1 MVELFRQA
9 FEKVF
14 LMILFYEQP
23 ALHRIIISCNPVSST
38 QRALTDVL
46 TSQISLFW
54 FINLL
59 GWGHGWYQ
67 LLWSSEAERNS
78 WYIWMNLVQDIVNTP
93 GWWADPNEMKFN
105 RTEREVLHYVPGKNA
120 QGRRTNHLY
129 EKASNG
135 RKNELQCSQYL
146 EEAVHGPTSPLVHR
160 GAPAGL
166 SRGLTGHMLKGVSVL
181 WYVSMYLINN

>member
-23 ALHRIIISCNPVSST
+23 ALHRIVISCNPVSST
-38 QRALTDVL
+38 QRALTDIL
-46 TSQISLFW
+46 TSQTSLFW

-93 GWWADPNEMKFN
+93 GWWADPNEMKFS
-105 RTEREVLHYVPGKNA
+105 RTEREVLHYVPGRSA

-129 EKASNG
+129 VKAGNG
-135 RKNELQCSQYL
+135 RKNELQCSQ
-146 EEAVHGPTSPLVHR
+146 
-160 GAPAGL
+160 
-166 SRGLTGHMLKGVSVL
+166 
-181 WYVSMYLINN
+181 